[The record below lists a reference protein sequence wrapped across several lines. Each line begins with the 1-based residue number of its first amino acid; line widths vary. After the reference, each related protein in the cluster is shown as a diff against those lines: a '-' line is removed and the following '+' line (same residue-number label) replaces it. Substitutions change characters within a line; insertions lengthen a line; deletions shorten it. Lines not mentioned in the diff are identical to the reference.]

1 MAPIFLFQICISEK
15 ACEGYS
21 IFIPFFHVMWPA
33 ILHKHKSLLQMSN
46 LYWRR
51 KHYMKCTMCGYES
64 FIWVTFLV
72 TYVSLET
79 SDGEEGRKYI
89 REWVNHIMKN
99 QHMLLQTS
107 TYKVNIYL
115 QFGQGKKKI
124 LWNFLY
130 CMFFCFK
137 N

>member
-1 MAPIFLFQICISEK
+1 M
-15 ACEGYS
+15 
-21 IFIPFFHVMWPA
+21 
-33 ILHKHKSLLQMSN
+33 
-46 LYWRR
+46 
-51 KHYMKCTMCGYES
+51 
-64 FIWVTFLV
+64 TFLV

-115 QFGQGKKKI
+115 QFGQGKQINIMEDII
-124 LWNFLY
+124 LHV
-130 CMFFCFK
+130 FFPK
-137 N
+137 TRS